1 MANDQG
7 IPQLVAEVPVTVTV
21 VRDEQMIFFPNAELN
36 VTITDKYQISAFVE
50 RVTATDLD
58 RRGVRT
64 QPGMFVICLQRV
76 YLFFCVCY
84 GLLDY
89 SF

>member
-7 IPQLVAEVPVTVTV
+7 IPPLVAEVPVTITV
-21 VRDEQMIFFPNAELN
+21 VRDEQMIFFPNAEVN

-58 RRGVRT
+58 RRGVSA
-64 QPGMFVICLQRV
+64 QLVMFVFCLQ
-76 YLFFCVCY
+76 
-84 GLLDY
+84 
-89 SF
+89 